1 MYKMKNK
8 ITGEMYVH
16 VGKPLVYIDGVAF
29 EQVTKENNQQIF
41 KVRADSL
48 ERNPSIFSGAGK
60 IQVKSWPKL

>member
-16 VGKPLVYIDGVAF
+16 AGKPIVYIDGVAF
-29 EQVTKENNQQIF
+29 EQVTKETGPQIF

-48 ERNPSIFSGAGK
+48 ERNPSIFSGSGK
-60 IQVKSWPKL
+60 ITVKSWPKL